1 VLRYWRIPEPA
12 AFSSDRPALQNPILK
27 VPARHS
33 LPLSPNPPPI
43 CWDPIG
49 TSGGGENPALLVSN
63 SLDSV
68 SCQTL
73 DLDGSD
79 GSGVEPTLD
88 RTGRLLCLSRIRTP
102 GASVN
107 RGLYGGSTVDGTI
120 MGPWTRQL

>member
-1 VLRYWRIPEPA
+1 MAPDVLRYWRIPEPA

-49 TSGGGENPALLVSN
+49 TSGGGEKAALLVSN

-68 SCQTL
+68 LVSRQTP
-73 DLDGSD
+73 DPDGSD
-79 GSGVEPTLD
+79 GSGVEPTL
-88 RTGRLLCLSRIRTP
+88 TGQDDSFASARIRTP
-102 GASVN
+102 AARVSK
-107 RGLYGGSTVDGTI
+107 
-120 MGPWTRQL
+120 